1 MKHATRTKYFSDI
14 DVHERQQ
21 SRKPFRIEK
30 DNQRR
35 FVRLEISSPIALK
48 KIKDSVGGFWPDGTT
63 FSIDGT
69 ILNVSPGGVLIETE
83 QPLGEH
89 EIVAMRFTLQGD
101 ETLDYVLGMVKR
113 SEKMD
118 DFYLSGIE
126 FIHRRHLEDKLSQG
140 EIDMLSDKL
149 ADFQEMVQQVL
160 TKYITK
166 TRSSASQDG
175 TQK

>member
-21 SRKPFRIEK
+21 QSRRPFRVEQ

-48 KIKDSVGGFWPDGTT
+48 KVKDSLGGFWPEGTT
-63 FSIDGT
+63 YAIDGT

-101 ETLDYVLGMVKR
+101 EVLEHILGMVKR

-126 FIHRRHLEDKLSQG
+126 FINRGHLEDKLSQG

-149 ADFQEMVQQVL
+149 VNFQEMVQQVL
-160 TKYITK
+160 ARYITK
-166 TRSSASQDG
+166 TRSSAQDG
-175 TQK
+175 QK